1 MQDEDATFT
10 VSESDQ
16 NSVKAHNLARKTS
29 NTYCSN
35 RNINRAMPR
44 KYFNC

>member
-16 NSVKAHNLARKTS
+16 NSVKAHNPARKTS
-29 NTYCSN
+29 NTFCTN
-35 RNINRAMPR
+35 RNLNKTPLR
-44 KYFNC
+44 KYFNY